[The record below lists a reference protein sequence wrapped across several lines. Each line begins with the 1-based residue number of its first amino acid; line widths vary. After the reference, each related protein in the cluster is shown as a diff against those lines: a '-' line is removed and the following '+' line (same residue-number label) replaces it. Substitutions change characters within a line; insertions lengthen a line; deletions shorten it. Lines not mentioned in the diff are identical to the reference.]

1 MKKSTLYTGFVYCL
15 VGVASLVIALTT
27 EFRLEALLWGIAGAG
42 IGPGVLIIGRYF
54 YWLRPEHQAEY
65 ENRIQKENIDL
76 KDERKIMLRDKS
88 GRLAYIATMILQLAL
103 AFTFS
108 ILSILGY
115 FAPFSKY
122 ACIGLG
128 ALLILQYIFG
138 IVAYNRLSK
147 TL

>member
-1 MKKSTLYTGFVYCL
+1 MKKSTLYTGFVYCF
-15 VGVASLVIALTT
+15 VGITSMVIALMT
-27 EFRLEALLWGIAGAG
+27 EFRLEALLWGITGAG
-42 IGPGVLIIGRYF
+42 IVPGIIIIGKYF
-54 YWLRPEHQAEY
+54 YWLKPEHQAEY
-65 ENRIQKENIDL
+65 ENRRQMETIDL

-115 FAPFSKY
+115 FAPFSRY

-128 ALLILQYIFG
+128 GLLILQYVFG
-138 IVAYNRLSK
+138 IIAYNRLSK

>member
-1 MKKSTLYTGFVYCL
+1 MKKSTLYIGFAYCF
-15 VGVASLVIALTT
+15 VGITSMVIALMT

-65 ENRIQKENIDL
+65 ANRIQKENIDL

-103 AFTFS
+103 AFAFS

-115 FAPFSKY
+115 FAPFSRY

-128 ALLILQYIFG
+128 VLLILQYIFG

>member
-1 MKKSTLYTGFVYCL
+1 MKKSTLYTGFAYCF
-15 VGVASLVIALTT
+15 VGISSMIIALTT

-65 ENRIQKENIDL
+65 ANRIQKENIDL

-103 AFTFS
+103 AFAFS

-115 FAPFSKY
+115 FAPFSRY

-128 ALLILQYIFG
+128 GLLILQYIFG
-138 IVAYNRLSK
+138 IIAYNRLSK

>member
-1 MKKSTLYTGFVYCL
+1 MKKSTLYTGFAYCF
-15 VGVASLVIALTT
+15 VGITSMVIALTT

-42 IGPGVLIIGRYF
+42 IGPGALIIGRYF

-103 AFTFS
+103 AFAFS

-115 FAPFSKY
+115 FAPFSRY

-128 ALLILQYIFG
+128 VLLILQYIFG